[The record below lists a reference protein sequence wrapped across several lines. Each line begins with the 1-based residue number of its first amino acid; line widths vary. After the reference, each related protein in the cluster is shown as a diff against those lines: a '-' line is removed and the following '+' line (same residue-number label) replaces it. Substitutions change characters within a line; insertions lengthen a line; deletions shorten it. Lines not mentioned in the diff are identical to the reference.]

1 MSGCATFVSFGREG
15 PFFYNCPGQNRKL
28 PWCPPPLNV
37 GGSCWSF
44 AGPPPCL
51 EWHGTSRTHRRSP
64 LAVSLH
70 VVNGGATSPSLTSSI
85 GRASGDLNQH
95 PSILAED
102 EFFAEYEK
110 KEKCG
115 LFGIWGTPDAAQQ
128 TYQGLFAQQ
137 HRGQESAGMVVS
149 DGVELHGHT
158 GMGLVSQ
165 IFTPRLLREELA
177 GHGAIGHVRYSTTG
191 SSKLCNAQPLLR
203 QYLMGPVA
211 VAHNGNLINAALL
224 RRQYE
229 EHGHIFQSTTDT
241 EIIVHLLAKPT
252 HVDKHDPLPHVLKH
266 LQGAFSL
273 LFLFP
278 NRMEACRDPWGIR
291 PLALGQTKEG
301 HWCVASETCAFDA
314 LDAQYIREIEP
325 GEIVRIDDSGIQS
338 RRFDEPVARLAHCV
352 FEHVYFANP
361 ASKLF
366 GQNVHLAREAMGR
379 ALAREA
385 PVSADFVMPM
395 PDSGRSAALGFA
407 KESGTPFE
415 EGIVPNR
422 FVGRTFIL
430 PGQAARDRAVAAK
443 LNIIPDVIEGRRVV
457 IVEDS
462 VVRGTTTRS
471 KMRAL
476 RRAGAKEIH
485 LRVSCPP
492 IRHPCFYGI
501 DFPTSQ
507 ELIAHN
513 RTVDDIR
520 RYLEVDSLAYL
531 SLEGMLSA
539 MKRPS
544 DDYCTACWSGDY
556 KIPIDYAQSKFSF
569 ERDQLKMF

>member
-1 MSGCATFVSFGREG
+1 MTATE
-15 PFFYNCPGQNRKL
+15 
-28 PWCPPPLNV
+28 
-37 GGSCWSF
+37 
-44 AGPPPCL
+44 
-51 EWHGTSRTHRRSP
+51 TP
-64 LAVSLH
+64 LAVPL
-70 VVNGGATSPSLTSSI
+70 PLF
-85 GRASGDLNQH
+85 D
-95 PSILAED
+95 
-102 EFFAEYEK
+102 EYEK

-115 LFGIWGTPDAAQQ
+115 LFGVWGPREASQVV
-128 TYQGLFAQQ
+128 YQGLFAQQ
-137 HRGQESAGMVVS
+137 HRGQESAGIVVS
-149 DGVELHGHT
+149 DGSRLEGHT

-165 IFTPRLLREELA
+165 VFSPRLLREELT
-177 GHGAIGHVRYSTTG
+177 GHAAIGHVRYSTTG
-191 SSKLCNAQPLLR
+191 SSRLCNAQPLLR
-203 QYLMGPVA
+203 QYALGPVA

-224 RRQYE
+224 RHEYE
-229 EHGHIFQSTTDT
+229 KHGHIFQNTTDT

-252 HVDKHDPLPHVLKH
+252 HAEKRDPLPHVLKH

-278 NRMEACRDPWGIR
+278 DRIEAVRDPWGIR
-291 PLALGQTKEG
+291 PLALGKTSDG

-314 LDAQYIREIEP
+314 IDAEYVREVEP
-325 GEIVRIDDSGIQS
+325 AEIVRIDDHGLTS
-338 RRFDEPVARLAHCV
+338 RHYDAPAPEQAHCV

-361 ASKLF
+361 ASKVF
-366 GQNVHLAREAMGR
+366 GQNVHKTREAMGR
-379 ALAREA
+379 QLAREA
-385 PVSADFVMPM
+385 PVAADFVMPM
-395 PDSGRSAALGFA
+395 PDSGRSAAMGFA
-407 KESGTPFE
+407 KESGIEFE

-430 PGQAARDRAVAAK
+430 PGQAQRDRAVAMK
-443 LNIIPDVIEGRRVV
+443 LNIIADVVDGKRVV

-501 DFPTSQ
+501 DFPTSE

-513 RTVDDIR
+513 RSVDQIR
-520 RYLEVDSLAYL
+520 DFLEVDSLAYL
-531 SLEGMLSA
+531 SLEGMLA
-539 MKRPS
+539 CMKRPKK
-544 DDYCTACWSGDY
+544 DYCTACWSGHY
-556 KIPIDYAQSKFSF
+556 KIPIDQPQTKFSF

>member
-1 MSGCATFVSFGREG
+1 LFE
-15 PFFYNCPGQNRKL
+15 
-28 PWCPPPLNV
+28 
-37 GGSCWSF
+37 
-44 AGPPPCL
+44 
-51 EWHGTSRTHRRSP
+51 
-64 LAVSLH
+64 
-70 VVNGGATSPSLTSSI
+70 
-85 GRASGDLNQH
+85 
-95 PSILAED
+95 
-102 EFFAEYEK
+102 EYEK

-115 LFGIWGTPDAAQQ
+115 LFGVWGSADASQVV
-128 TYQGLFAQQ
+128 YQGLYAQQ
-137 HRGQESAGMVVS
+137 HRGQESAGIVATNGS
-149 DGVELHGHT
+149 ELNGHA

-165 IFTPRLLREELA
+165 VFNPRMLREELA
-177 GHGAIGHVRYSTTG
+177 GHAAIGHVRYSTTG

-203 QYLMGPVA
+203 QYALGPVA
-211 VAHNGNLINAALL
+211 VAHNGNLINAQLL

-252 HVDKHDPLPHVLKH
+252 HAAKGDPLPHVLKH

-278 NRMEACRDPWGIR
+278 DRMEACRDPWGIR
-291 PLALGQTKEG
+291 PLSLGKTTDG

-314 LDAQYIREIEP
+314 IDAEYVRDVEP
-325 GEIVRIDDSGIQS
+325 GEIVRIDGHGIHS
-338 RRFDEPVARLAHCV
+338 RVYDAPAAERAHCV
-352 FEHVYFANP
+352 FEHVYFSNP
-361 ASKLF
+361 ASRIF
-366 GQNVHLAREAMGR
+366 GQNVHKAREAMGR
-379 ALAREA
+379 QLAREA
-385 PVSADFVMPM
+385 PVKADFVMPM
-395 PDSGRSAALGFA
+395 PDSGRSAALGFS
-407 KESGTPFE
+407 KESGIEFE

-430 PGQAARDRAVAAK
+430 PQQKMRDAAVAMK
-443 LNIIPDVIEGRRVV
+443 LNIIPDVVDSKRVV

-501 DFPTSQ
+501 DFPTSE

-513 RTVDDIR
+513 RSVEQVAAF
-520 RYLEVDSLAYL
+520 LEVDSLAYL
-531 SLEGMLSA
+531 SMDGMLSC
-539 MKRPS
+539 MKHEKRE
-544 DDYCTACWSGDY
+544 YCTACWSGEY
-556 KIPIDYAQSKFSF
+556 KIPIDQPQSKFSF
-569 ERDQLKMF
+569 ERDQLRMF